1 MNYYSIAL
9 FLHIAGALGF
19 FIVLGLEWI
28 GVSQIRNT
36 KQTEQARAI
45 LGTVNGANHL
55 GMISML
61 TTIVTGFYMLL
72 TLWGWVAW
80 IVVVLGALV
89 LEIVLFV
96 ALTKPRMAVIEQALV
111 TEKGSL
117 SQTFHNLVNQ
127 PILWISIR
135 TRAAIILGIVF
146 LKIAKP
152 DLGGSLLSIGVAIVF
167 GLASSLPV
175 PRRERAQVGPAD

>member
-1 MNYYSIAL
+1 MSSYSIAL

-28 GVSQIRNT
+28 GMSQIRSA
-36 KQTEQARAI
+36 KLLEQARAI
-45 LGTVNGANHL
+45 LGIVNVTDRL
-55 GMISML
+55 GMVSMM

-96 ALTKPRMAVIEQALV
+96 ALTKPRMAAIEQVLAK
-111 TEKGSL
+111 EKGSL
-117 SQTFHNLVNQ
+117 SQAFYNLVDQ

-135 TRAAIILGIVF
+135 TRTAIILGIVF

-152 DLGGSLLSIGVAIVF
+152 DLGGSLVTIGVAIVL
-167 GLASSLPV
+167 GLASSLSV
-175 PRRERAQVGPAD
+175 PRRERAQKASTD